1 MNVALAMTP
10 STDYPQMADLLPWC
24 MGQAGYPQYV
34 DAVQKAVE
42 EGRFTATL
50 S

>member
-42 EGRFTATL
+42 EGRFTAT
-50 S
+50 SS